1 MDERG
6 AVRFNTTHV
15 PAGSATGG
23 QFGTS
28 SGGSSAKGGAKA
40 PAKAPAPAHHMS
52 AAHAAEKARLLA
64 QAHKDAHEAAVL
76 EKTLAGLEKQAHAAQ
91 AASAKSAAAAKAS
104 LKAGHVVHHRK
115 HVAHHAAHRKHHQS
129 LKQKITTLRG
139 RIHALRV
146 QAAGL
151 EKQANAIRSGDS
163 GIPGHL
169 PHQLAAWW
177 EHGEGAAKIRWG
189 QGGDFD
195 RCVRLAVDEAHMD
208 PERAKGFCAERHHA
222 ALGIW
227 PATHAAMEKHA
238 GRAAMAVTQRAE
250 MAAASINDLP
260 DSAFAYIEPGGKKDA
275 SGRTVPRSL
284 RHFPVHDRAHAANAL
299 TRAPQSPFGDEAMPK
314 IRAACKKFGVQMS
327 DDKQPASRAAGEI
340 FRYYPLDDI
349 RVMRAADGEPS
360 GRVVE
365 AYATV
370 FDEPAEIHD
379 QQGHYTEVIDRGAF
393 DQVLARISRSRG
405 GFGGAVRVLF
415 NHGKTMEG
423 VPAPEFQRPIGK
435 ALDIRPDG
443 RGLLTRTEYAKK
455 PFAEEILDDIREGR
469 ITGQSFVGGI
479 IRSDPEL
486 RGPGDKYRGRNGV
499 LATVRRMT
507 LGLREYGP
515 VLYGAYT
522 GAEFLGVRMATPGG
536 LAGDLELDLPEDEES
551 TPEQEG
557 DAAGGTPEDVTSTPR
572 YHAHRL
578 LALRIEEICRETG
591 IGPLR
596 SQW

>member
-227 PATHAAMEKHA
+227 PATHAAMEKQST
-238 GRAAMAVTQRAE
+238 RRSAVTTP
-250 MAAASINDLP
+250 ASGDYDADGLDSSWDGDHSDLP
-260 DSAFAYIEPGGKKDA
+260 DLTGLGVSHME
-275 SGRTVPRSL
+275 
-284 RHFPVHDRAHAANAL
+284 AA
-299 TRAPQSPFGDEAMPK
+299 EKAMGMTP
-314 IRAACKKFGVQMS
+314 AAGEQ
-327 DDKQPASRAAGEI
+327 ASRAAPKLGTGARFAKLKSSLAAKGATDPGALAAYIGRKKFGKAKFSKIAAKARGKGGPGRMDSSNGTARSEYT
-340 FRYYPLDDI
+340 RLYPLENIEILRSEKD
-349 RVMRAADGEPS
+349 ADGRP
-360 GRVVE
+360 GAIVE
-365 AYATV
+365 AYAAV
-370 FDEPAEIHD
+370 FGEPA
-379 QQGHYTEVIDRGAF
+379 
-393 DQVLARISRSRG
+393 
-405 GFGGAVRVLF
+405 
-415 NHGKTMEG
+415 
-423 VPAPEFQRPIGK
+423 
-435 ALDIRPDG
+435 
-443 RGLLTRTEYAKK
+443 
-455 PFAEEILDDIREGR
+455 
-469 ITGQSFVGGI
+469 
-479 IRSDPEL
+479 
-486 RGPGDKYRGRNGV
+486 
-499 LATVRRMT
+499 
-507 LGLREYGP
+507 
-515 VLYGAYT
+515 
-522 GAEFLGVRMATPGG
+522 
-536 LAGDLELDLPEDEES
+536 
-551 TPEQEG
+551 
-557 DAAGGTPEDVTSTPR
+557 
-572 YHAHRL
+572 
-578 LALRIEEICRETG
+578 
-591 IGPLR
+591 
-596 SQW
+596 